1 MSEDALFPRTPSER
15 LDVVAAFVSE
25 ERGHRIHM
33 LTKYG
38 ANVGQRAYWQGRVAQ
53 CDEMLAHLAELAAVA
68 P

>member
-1 MSEDALFPRTPSER
+1 MSEDALFPRTPNER

-38 ANVGQRAYWQGRVAQ
+38 IDADSRAYWQGRIAQ
-53 CDEMLAHLAELAAVA
+53 CDEMLAHLAELAAVV